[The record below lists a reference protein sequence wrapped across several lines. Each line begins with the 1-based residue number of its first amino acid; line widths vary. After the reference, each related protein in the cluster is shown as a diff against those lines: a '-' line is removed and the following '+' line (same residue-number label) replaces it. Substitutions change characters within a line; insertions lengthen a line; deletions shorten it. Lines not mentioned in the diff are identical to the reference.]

1 MKKLLTLPE
10 MEDSKILCLL
20 SEGGKE
26 FFNFLMACC
35 ITSDGTP
42 VTYKDIKEIPLLK
55 DRHSWVDA
63 CLEELK
69 SLQKRNVYEPV
80 DLPEGRKAIKN
91 RWVFNVK
98 SDGQKC
104 TRLVVKGFSQIKGI
118 DFNKLFS
125 HVVRYETT

>member
-1 MKKLLTLPE
+1 MKKLPHLPE
-10 MEDSKILCLL
+10 MEDDKILHLL

-26 FFNFLMACC
+26 FLDFLMACH

-42 VTYKDIKEIPLLK
+42 VTYKDIKDIPLLK
-55 DRHSWVDA
+55 DRHAWVDA

-69 SLQKRNVYEPV
+69 SLQKRNVYELV

-98 SDGQKC
+98 SDGWKQA
-104 TRLVVKGFSQIKGI
+104 RLVAKGFSQIEGI
-118 DFNKLFS
+118 DFDKLFS
-125 HVVRYETT
+125 PVVRYETT